1 MPISVLPC
9 QIAELAP
16 LCADAYLA
24 AFAAGQEVLD
34 QYAISDSPLRVAHFL
49 AQVLHES
56 GALTRQHENL
66 HYSPE
71 RLPVVWPRRFRPLG
85 PLDPADYA
93 FNPQKLADAVYGGR
107 MGNTGPGDGY
117 TFRGRGLLQLTG
129 KDSYA
134 RATTILQ
141 LRSPLAPDFTL
152 DPDAVCAAEWCLHV
166 AASEWTARGC
176 NAAADGDDL
185 EQVTR
190 CVNGGII
197 GLNERRAWLA
207 RTRLIYSSRTGS

>member
-1 MPISVLPC
+1 MPVSISLS
-9 QIAELAP
+9 QIAAFAP
-16 LCADAYLA
+16 RCTDNYLA
-24 AFAAGQEVLD
+24 AFAAGQDVLD

-56 GALTRQHENL
+56 GALTLQFENL

-71 RLPVVWPRRFRPLG
+71 RLAVVWPRRFRPLG
-85 PLDPADYA
+85 PLEPADYA
-93 FNPQKLADAVYGGR
+93 FNPEKLANAVYGGR
-107 MGNTGPGDGY
+107 MGNTAPGDGY

-134 RATTILQ
+134 RATTLLQ
-141 LRSPLAPDFTL
+141 LRFPLAPDFTR
-152 DPDAVCAAEWCLHV
+152 DPDAVCAAAWCLHV
-166 AASEWTARGC
+166 AASEWAARGC
-176 NAAADGDDL
+176 NAAADADDL

-190 CVNGGII
+190 NINGGII

-207 RTRLIYSSRTGS
+207 RTRLIYSSGTES